1 MLFDAIS
8 QVELFVTVFA
18 SVYALALVVYVLLS
32 WFRVPSTLGPVQ
44 RFLRWLPESAMF
56 VPDGVLMAPSREAA
70 NGRKCVERLLRD
82 LGEEGYSDM
91 RVETIRVEN
100 SGDMAMEVGRYSVT
114 IRQANGTLIPERGK
128 YVKVWRRLGA
138 WLILADCWSRN
149 PPVTQ

>member
-1 MLFDAIS
+1 MYRPYLSSLADSRSFLDVES
-8 QVELFVTVFA
+8 QLRSLTQDYVTSFNTGNYDQVA
-18 SVYALALVVYVLLS
+18 
-32 WFRVPSTLGPVQ
+32 T
-44 RFLRWLPESAMF
+44 MF

-138 WLILADCWSRN
+138 WLILADCCSMN